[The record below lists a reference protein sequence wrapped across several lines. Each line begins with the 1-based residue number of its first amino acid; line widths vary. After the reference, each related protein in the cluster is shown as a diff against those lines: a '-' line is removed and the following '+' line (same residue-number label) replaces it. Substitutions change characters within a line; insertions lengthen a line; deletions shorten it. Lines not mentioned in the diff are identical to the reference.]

1 MTLLLMKIL
10 FLTLFIC
17 FAITGCVSYKPAAVT
32 KKYSKEQVVADY
44 NLFEDILKTTHP
56 GLYWYTSPDSMN
68 YYFNMGRGMIKDS
81 MTEQN
86 FNLVL
91 SYVISKI
98 GCGHTIAR
106 PSKQILRHRDTA
118 RRSYFPLYLKFWP
131 DTAVATFNLH
141 RNDSNLKRGSVIHA
155 IDGIPM
161 GNIVDSLFKFLSTD
175 GYNVTHKYQTLSNR
189 SGFAG
194 LYTGVYGAK
203 KSYTIDYIDSAGNL
217 VSAVV
222 PVYTPPKDSTQ
233 KLQKIKQPPR
243 RERKKRELA
252 SLRSFKID
260 STGQTGIM
268 ELNTFL
274 RNGRLPRFFKSSF
287 KELEKNNTKNLIID
301 LRGNG
306 GGSVNNSN
314 LLIKYVAD
322 KKFKIADSLYAIQRN
337 NRYGKYQQHRIFNWL
352 FLQLMTKKKGD
363 SFYHFWFYEKRLFKP
378 RRKYH
383 FDGNVYV
390 LSGGNTFSA
399 STLFMSIVKPQE
411 NVFIVGEESG
421 GGAYGNNAWLIP
433 DVTLP
438 NTKIRFRLPL
448 FKLVV
453 DKDAPK
459 GYGVQPD
466 VEAFPTTENI
476 RRNKDY
482 KMEKALELIKESQ
495 KKN

>member
-1 MTLLLMKIL
+1 MKVFVFPLL
-10 FLTLFIC
+10 IC
-17 FAITGCVSYKPAAVT
+17 FAITSCVSYKPAVVT
-32 KKYSKEQVVADY
+32 KKYSQQQVQADY
-44 NLFEDILKTTHP
+44 DLFENILKTTHP

-98 GCGHTIAR
+98 GCGHTSAR
-106 PSKQILRHRDTA
+106 PSKQVFRYRDTA

-141 RNDSNLKRGSVIHA
+141 RNDSSLKRGSVIHA
-155 IDGIPM
+155 IDGKPM
-161 GNIVDSLFKFLSTD
+161 PSIIDSLFKFLSTD
-175 GYNVTHKYQTLSNR
+175 GYNQTHKYQTLSNR
-189 SGFAG
+189 NVFAG

-203 KSYTIDYIDSAGNL
+203 KKYTIDYTDSAGNL
-217 VSAVV
+217 LSAVV
-222 PVYTPPKDSTQ
+222 PVFTPPKDSSEKEKKV
-233 KLQKIKQPPR
+233 KLPPR
-243 RERKKRELA
+243 RERKKRQLS

-260 STGQTGIM
+260 SSNQAGIM

-274 RNGRLPRFFKSSF
+274 RNGRLPQFFKSSF
-287 KELEKNNTKNLIID
+287 RELEKNNIQNLVID

-337 NRYGKYQQHRIFNWL
+337 NIYGKYQQHRIFNWL
-352 FLQLMTKKKGD
+352 FLQLMTKKKTDG
-363 SFYHFWFYEKRLFKP
+363 FYHFRFYEKRMFKP
-378 RRKYH
+378 KKKYH
-383 FDGNVYV
+383 YDGNVYV

-399 STLFMSIVKPQE
+399 STLFMSIVTPQD

-466 VEAFPTTENI
+466 IKAFPTTEDI
-476 RRNKDY
+476 RRNRDY
-482 KMEKALELIKESQ
+482 KMEKALELIKTSQ
-495 KKN
+495 KK